1 MLDLSN
7 NEIEE
12 VETKQLPANLLALKL
27 IGNPVYTNASKQ
39 MSKYRKP
46 IVLALELLE
55 DLDKIEILPVER
67 MTYQGIIKDKRYKI
81 DEVLVEQNSRAEM
94 VKQGQKV

>member
-27 IGNPVYTNASKQ
+27 IGNPVHTNASKQ

>member
-12 VETKQLPANLLALKL
+12 VDPKQLPANLLALKL
-27 IGNPVYTNASKQ
+27 IGNPVHTKASKQ
-39 MSKYRKP
+39 LSRYRKP

-81 DEVLVEQNSRAEM
+81 DEVLVEQSNKAEM
-94 VKQGQKV
+94 VKEGQKV

>member
-1 MLDLSN
+1 
-7 NEIEE
+7 
-12 VETKQLPANLLALKL
+12 
-27 IGNPVYTNASKQ
+27 

-94 VKQGQKV
+94 VK